1 MTENENK
8 GLLALVAEGGGM
20 RGIFTAGV
28 LNSFGKC
35 GYDPFDMYIG
45 VSAGACNLASH
56 LAGQFERN
64 YFINTNYSLDRRFM
78 NAGSFFRGGHY
89 MDLDWLWEIT
99 IREYRLNLAV
109 LFGKLERKRGPFL
122 ITATSAVS
130 GRALYLEPREDSLE
144 HYLKVSS
151 SLPVLYRNML
161 ETEQGPATDGGI
173 ADSIPVM
180 EAYRRGATDITVIRT
195 RPRGYVKRGG
205 PSRVLLPVFFRK
217 YPRLADAFRKRADAY
232 MEAVKFM
239 DNPPEGVRIREISPP
254 RMSVGRTCRDIE
266 LLNDLYA
273 RGIAAGMRHAGGK

>member
-1 MTENENK
+1 MAGSVNH
-8 GLLALVAEGGGM
+8 GLSALVAEGGGM

-64 YFINTNYSLDRRFM
+64 HYINTNYSLDRRFM
-78 NAGSFFRGGHY
+78 SAGRFIRGGHY

-99 IREYRLNLAV
+99 IREYRLDLDV
-109 LFGKLERKRGPFL
+109 LFAKLGRKKGPFL
-122 ITATSAVS
+122 ITATSAAS
-130 GRALYLEPREDSLE
+130 GKALYLEPREDSLE

-161 ETEQGPATDGGI
+161 ETEEGPATDGGI
-173 ADSIPVM
+173 ADSIPVK

-195 RPRGYVKRGG
+195 RPHGYVKKGG

-232 MEAVKFM
+232 MEAVRFIE
-239 DNPPEGVRIREISPP
+239 NPPPGVRIREIAPP
-254 RMSVGRTCRDIE
+254 RMSVGRTCRDIS

-273 RGIAAGMRHAGGK
+273 EGIAAGMRHAGQQ